1 MSSKPQRLSLY
12 PSFRILFHNWWPVA
26 VWLVI
31 IRLESTDYASSANTL
46 GLLYKIAVTIFGP
59 INPAL
64 LMTLN
69 SIARK
74 SGHFIGYAI
83 LSWLVFLALKYTHR
97 DRLRPLLQ
105 RAWGTFFHDTWQFD
119 WAVIGVLLSLVTAAF
134 DEIHQMGI
142 PSRTG
147 RWQDVLIDTTGA
159 VIAQLLLYSRAAHT
173 MSLQRKPD
181 AEEREVSVGTREDA

>member
-1 MSSKPQRLSLY
+1 MSSKPRRLSLY

-26 VWLVI
+26 VWLVV

-64 LMTLN
+64 LITLN
-69 SIARK
+69 SVARK

-83 LSWLVFLALKYTHR
+83 LSWLAFLALKYTHR

-105 RAWGTFFHDTWQFD
+105 RRWEMFFRDLWQFD
-119 WAVIGVLLSLVTAAF
+119 WAFIAVLLSMVTAAF
-134 DEIHQMGI
+134 DEMHQAGI
-142 PSRTG
+142 SSRTG
-147 RWQDVLIDTTGA
+147 RWQDVVIDTTGA
-159 VIAQLLLYSRAAHT
+159 IVAQLLLYSRAAHAI
-173 MSLQRKPD
+173 SLQRKPT
-181 AEEREVSVGTREDA
+181 AEDRAATLTREA